1 MLGTETLKPHRALG
15 PGEALVVVQI
25 TLVGERQAHA
35 GHEFIYRG
43 PQPECTP
50 CKVRSACLNQD
61 LGRRYRITRVRDVS
75 HPCLL
80 NEERARVVEV
90 EPIPPD
96 CSLAA
101 RVGVE
106 GGVVAFRALYNGKRF
121 HMRLETHGLERVP
134 KGSEIDL
141 HVDFMRDMTAF
152 HGSKAESEEIAF
164 EMAQLLGALKAQDP
178 ERSRPRVRCPECGK
192 EFGQEAFRAH
202 RMVVHGR

>member
-1 MLGTETLKPHRALG
+1 MQDIMPGTSWSTRPSRAMVRSTFNLSARESVRRGRSGERRGTETLKPHRALG

-61 LGRRYRITRVRDVS
+61 LGRRYRITRVRDVA

-96 CSLAA
+96 CSLSA

-106 GGVVAFRALYNGKRF
+106 GAVLAYEKIVCSNGACPNFRLCHPVGVEPG
-121 HMRLETHGLERVP
+121 MRIRVVELGPELECP
-134 KGSEIDL
+134 
-141 HVDFMRDMTAF
+141 
-152 HGSKAESEEIAF
+152 
-164 EMAQLLGALKAQDP
+164 LGYSLVSAKV
-178 ERSRPRVRCPECGK
+178 SYGN
-192 EFGQEAFRAH
+192 
-202 RMVVHGR
+202 